1 MPTKIEK
8 DSVTGTMT
16 TGHEWDG
23 IKELNTPLP
32 KWWLYTFYAT
42 IVFGVVYTVL
52 YPAWPT
58 LSAHT
63 RGALG
68 WTQRQELAEKLDQ
81 EQQRLAPVMA
91 KIQET
96 DIAAIRENPEL
107 MGYVMAAGRVA
118 FADNCAGCHGAGG
131 AGAAGGF
138 PSLAD
143 DDWIWGGTPDQI
155 LQTVAYGVRNA
166 NENSRVNDMPRF
178 GVDQLL
184 EKAQIDDVA
193 EYVLSLSGSGGDAAA
208 AERGSSVYAE
218 NCASCHGEKG
228 EGIVDLGG
236 PRLNDGIWLYGGDK
250 ASVVH
255 SITYARRGN
264 MPAWSERLD
273 PATVKVLAAYVHA
286 LGGGQ

>member
-68 WTQRQELAEKLDQ
+68 WTQRQELADKLDQ

-178 GVDQLL
+178 GADQLL

-193 EYVLSLSGSGGDAAA
+193 EYVLSLSGTAGDAAA
-208 AERGSSVYAE
+208 AERGASVYAE